1 MRIISPSFRPIWF
14 HWDERVFWRIHF
26 PTCSNTGPE
35 TGSRPPPGRRFEPT
49 NPPRASDRATAGPA
63 SRIHGPC
70 FFPYFESFES
80 VPGREILDISRRLT
94 QEACKP
100 LIFLKVLSRNDDES
114 DGMAVTDWVGP
125 PLRQGG
131 SGAHGPL
138 PLQLHQVRGMARLR
152 VRSPRGPLSGLRS
165 RERPHRGGSQGDKR

>member
-1 MRIISPSFRPIWF
+1 MGVLSDS
-14 HWDERVFWRIHF
+14 F
-26 PTCSNTGPE
+26 PTCSNRGPE
-35 TGSRPPPGRRFEPT
+35 TGSFHHPGRRFEPT
-49 NPPRASDRATAGPA
+49 NTPRASDRATAGPA

-114 DGMAVTDWVGP
+114 DGMAVTDCVGP
-125 PLRQGG
+125 SSKQGRGRG
-131 SGAHGPL
+131 SS
-138 PLQLHQVRGMARLR
+138 RKNED
-152 VRSPRGPLSGLRS
+152 SIWSLSGGVGEQGRGLPGGGGGDG
-165 RERPHRGGSQGDKR
+165 RP